1 MHVSNLQSMK
11 VAAERYRGIEYV
23 RISSLPEE
31 ERQIFWRTFDQQKVI
46 KILKA
51 DALLNDCVLMKD
63 FLVWQEMLPAGKSVL
78 SKSEKVSVEAS
89 HAA

>member
-1 MHVSNLQSMK
+1 MK
-11 VAAERYRGIEYV
+11 VAVERFRGIEYV
-23 RISSLPEE
+23 RISTLPEQ

-51 DALLNDCVLMKD
+51 DALLNDCVLVKD
-63 FLVWQEMLPAGKSVL
+63 FLVWQEMLLVGKSVSL
-78 SKSEKVSVEAS
+78 KPERVSVESS